1 MSARKWTP
9 EQRLRQ
15 SEAIR
20 SWKPWESSTGAI
32 STKGKAIS
40 SKNATKTG
48 NSVYVRELIKQM
60 NRILRAQKDL
70 INDYTAGE
78 GEASSSSFRKI

>member
-1 MSARKWTP
+1 MSARKWTQ

-20 SWKPWESSTGAI
+20 RWKPWESSTGAK
-32 STKGKAIS
+32 TDHGKAIS

-48 NSVYVRELIKQM
+48 ESVYVRELIKQM
-60 NRILRAQKDL
+60 NRILREQKNA
-70 INDYTAGE
+70 IT
-78 GEASSSSFRKI
+78 

>member
-1 MSARKWTP
+1 MSTRKWTL

-20 SWKPWESSTGAI
+20 RWRPWEASTGAK
-32 STKGKAIS
+32 SAHGKAIS

-48 NSVYVRELIKQM
+48 DSIYVRELIKQM
-60 NRILRAQKDL
+60 NRILREQKNA
-70 INDYTAGE
+70 IT
-78 GEASSSSFRKI
+78 

>member
-1 MSARKWTP
+1 MRSLMSARKWTL

-20 SWKPWESSTGAI
+20 RWRPWECSTGAK
-32 STKGKAIS
+32 TAFGKAIS

-48 NSVYVRELIKQM
+48 DSVYVRELIKQL
-60 NRILRAQKDL
+60 NWLLKKQREFI
-70 INDYTAGE
+70 
-78 GEASSSSFRKI
+78 S

>member
-1 MSARKWTP
+1 MRNWTV

-20 SWKPWESSTGAI
+20 RWKPWEASTGAK
-32 STKGKAIS
+32 TTHGKAIS

-48 NSVYVRELIKQM
+48 GSVYM
-60 NRILRAQKDL
+60 
-70 INDYTAGE
+70 
-78 GEASSSSFRKI
+78 

>member
-1 MSARKWTP
+1 MRNWTA

-20 SWKPWESSTGAI
+20 RWRPWEASTGAK
-32 STKGKAIS
+32 TPQGKAIS

-48 NSVYVRELIKQM
+48 DSVYVRELIKQM
-60 NRILRAQKDL
+60 NRILREQKEVIDL
-70 INDYTAGE
+70 
-78 GEASSSSFRKI
+78 

>member
-1 MSARKWTP
+1 MSARKWTL

-20 SWKPWESSTGAI
+20 RWKPWEHSTGAK
-32 STKGKAIS
+32 TEQGKTIS

-48 NSVYVRELIKQM
+48 DSVYVRELIKQI
-60 NRILRAQKDL
+60 NRLIREQKDL
-70 INDYTAGE
+70 I
-78 GEASSSSFRKI
+78 S

>member
-1 MSARKWTP
+1 MSARKLTQ

-20 SWKPWESSTGAI
+20 RWKPWESSTGAK
-32 STKGKAIS
+32 TEQGKAIS

-48 NSVYVRELIKQM
+48 DSVYLRELIKQM
-60 NRILRAQKDL
+60 KRLMKEQKKL
-70 INDYTAGE
+70 IN
-78 GEASSSSFRKI
+78 

>member
-1 MSARKWTP
+1 MSTRKWTL

-20 SWKPWESSTGAI
+20 RWRPWEASTGAK
-32 STKGKAIS
+32 TPQGKTIS

-48 NSVYVRELIKQM
+48 DSFYVRELIKQM
-60 NRILRAQKDL
+60 NRLMKEQKKL
-70 INDYTAGE
+70 IN
-78 GEASSSSFRKI
+78 

>member
-1 MSARKWTP
+1 MSARKWTK

-20 SWKPWESSTGAI
+20 QWKPWKLSTGAK
-32 STKGKAIS
+32 TEHGKTIS

-48 NSVYVRELIKQM
+48 DSVYVRDLIKQM
-60 NRILRAQKDL
+60 NQLLRKQKKL
-70 INDYTAGE
+70 IN
-78 GEASSSSFRKI
+78 

>member
-15 SEAIR
+15 SEVIR
-20 SWKPWESSTGAI
+20 RWRPWEASTGAK
-32 STKGKAIS
+32 TPHGKAIS

-48 NSVYVRELIKQM
+48 DSVYVRELIKQM
-60 NRILRAQKDL
+60 NRILKEQRGL
-70 INDYTAGE
+70 FN
-78 GEASSSSFRKI
+78 

>member
-1 MSARKWTP
+1 MSARKWTL

-20 SWKPWESSTGAI
+20 SWRPWERSTGAK
-32 STKGKAIS
+32 TEQGKAIS

-48 NSVYVRELIKQM
+48 DSAYVRELIKEM
-60 NRILRAQKDL
+60 NRILKEQKDL
-70 INDYTAGE
+70 I
-78 GEASSSSFRKI
+78 R

>member
-1 MSARKWTP
+1 MRNWTA

-20 SWKPWESSTGAI
+20 RWKPWESSTGAK
-32 STKGKAIS
+32 TEQGKAIS

-48 NSVYVRELIKQM
+48 DSIYVRELIKQM
-60 NRILRAQKDL
+60 NRILREQKNA
-70 INDYTAGE
+70 IT
-78 GEASSSSFRKI
+78 

>member
-1 MSARKWTP
+1 MSARKWTL

-20 SWKPWESSTGAI
+20 RWRPWEASTGAK
-32 STKGKAIS
+32 TTHGKAIS

-48 NSVYVRELIKQM
+48 DSAYVRELIKQM
-60 NRILRAQKDL
+60 NRLMREQKKL
-70 INDYTAGE
+70 IN
-78 GEASSSSFRKI
+78 

>member
-1 MSARKWTP
+1 MRNWTA

-20 SWKPWESSTGAI
+20 RWKPWELSTGAK
-32 STKGKAIS
+32 TAQGKTVS

-48 NSVYVRELIKQM
+48 DSVYVRELIKQM
-60 NRILRAQKDL
+60 NRILKEQRGL
-70 INDYTAGE
+70 FN
-78 GEASSSSFRKI
+78 

>member
-1 MSARKWTP
+1 MRNWTA

-20 SWKPWESSTGAI
+20 RWRPWERSTGAK
-32 STKGKAIS
+32 TEQGKAIS

-48 NSVYVRELIKQM
+48 DSAYVRELIKEM
-60 NRILRAQKDL
+60 NRILKEQKDL
-70 INDYTAGE
+70 I
-78 GEASSSSFRKI
+78 R

>member
-1 MSARKWTP
+1 MSARKWTL

-20 SWKPWESSTGAI
+20 RWRPWESSTGAK
-32 STKGKAIS
+32 TPQGKAIS

-48 NSVYVRELIKQM
+48 DSVYVRELIKQI
-60 NRILRAQKDL
+60 NRLIREQKDL
-70 INDYTAGE
+70 I
-78 GEASSSSFRKI
+78 S

>member
-1 MSARKWTP
+1 MSARKWTL

-20 SWKPWESSTGAI
+20 RWRPWEASTGAK
-32 STKGKAIS
+32 TPHGKAIS

-48 NSVYVRELIKQM
+48 DSVYVRELIKQM
-60 NRILRAQKDL
+60 NRILKEQRGL
-70 INDYTAGE
+70 FN
-78 GEASSSSFRKI
+78 

>member
-1 MSARKWTP
+1 MRNWTA

-20 SWKPWESSTGAI
+20 RWKPWELSTGAK
-32 STKGKAIS
+32 TAQGKTVS

-48 NSVYVRELIKQM
+48 DSASVRELV
-60 NRILRAQKDL
+60 KDL
-70 INDYTAGE
+70 NRLLKKQRGII
-78 GEASSSSFRKI
+78 S